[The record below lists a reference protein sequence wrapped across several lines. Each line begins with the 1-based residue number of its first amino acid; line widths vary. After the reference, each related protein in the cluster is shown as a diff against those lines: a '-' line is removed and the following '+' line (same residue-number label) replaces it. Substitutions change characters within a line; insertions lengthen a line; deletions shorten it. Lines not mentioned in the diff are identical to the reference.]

1 MQNPTTTSASTGLY
15 RPVARRHFLRASG
28 VGLALPLLNAFLPRR
43 VAAAEASIPQRMVCI
58 CTSLGLHT
66 PSLFP
71 EKSGHDYELTPY
83 LKVLKDHREQMTVLN
98 GISHP
103 DQSGA
108 DGHSSGMTWLT
119 SARHP
124 GLPGFRN
131 TVSIDQWIA
140 ARIGLQTRFPS
151 LQLSTDGSS
160 QSYSSSG
167 VMIPGEQSPS
177 KLFAKLFLNGSKAET
192 KQQVQKLSEG
202 RSIMDAVLAEAKRF
216 ERRAGK
222 EDQLKLAE
230 YFQSVREMEQ
240 RLVASESW
248 VHKPKPQVKA
258 KQPTDITERNDLIG
272 QMQLLFELIPLAIQT
287 DSTRLITVMI
297 QGRND
302 VPPIPGVRIDHHNL
316 SHHGQDKDKLQQ
328 LQLVEEA
335 QMTSLAKLFADLK
348 TKTEGDRPLLGST
361 ATLFGSNLGNA
372 NAHDT
377 KNLPLILAGGR
388 FKHGQHVVHDR
399 DDNTPLSN
407 LFVQIAQQMGQP
419 LESFGSSTSSSL
431 TGLDMV

>member
-1 MQNPTTTSASTGLY
+1 MKTLHQN
-15 RPVARRHFLRASG
+15 RRTFLRASG
-28 VGLALPLLNAFLPRR
+28 VGVALPLLNSFLPRCDGA
-43 VAAAEASIPQRMVCI
+43 VEETIPQRMVCI

-66 PSLFP
+66 PLLFP
-71 EKSGHDYELTPY
+71 EKSGNDYELSPY
-83 LKVLKDHREQMTVLN
+83 LQHLKQHRSDFTVFN

-103 DQSGA
+103 AQSGA

-119 SARHP
+119 AARHP

-131 TVSIDQWIA
+131 TVSIDQLLA
-140 ARIGLQTRFPS
+140 SRIGLKTRFPS

-177 KLFAKLFLNGSKAET
+177 NMFARLFLDGSEDDKAR
-192 KQQVQKLSEG
+192 QVQKLSEG

-216 ERRAGK
+216 ERRAGR
-222 EDQLKLAE
+222 EDKAKLNE

-240 RLVASESW
+240 RLVAAESW
-248 VHKPKPQVKA
+248 VHKPKPQVEA
-258 KQPTDITERNDLIG
+258 KQPKDIEERSDLIG
-272 QMQLLFELIPLAIQT
+272 KMQLLFQLIPLALQT

-302 VPPIPGVRIDHHNL
+302 VPSISGVKIDHHNL
-316 SHHGQDKDKLQQ
+316 SHHGQDEEKLRQ
-328 LQLVEEA
+328 LRLVEEA
-335 QMTSLAKLFADLK
+335 QLQALEKLLADLK
-348 TKTEGDRPLLGST
+348 NKTEGGRNLLAST
-361 ATLFGSNLGNA
+361 STVFGSNLGNA

-388 FKHGQHVVHDR
+388 FRHGQHLMLDR
-399 DDNTPLSN
+399 ENNTPLSN

-419 LESFGSSTSSSL
+419 LETFGSSNSTSVP
-431 TGLDMV
+431 GLATA